1 MTGSTTALRP
11 LTKKATS
18 QTPSIQSL
26 DRGLFILEAVAKS
39 GDPVA
44 LSHLSDLLS
53 VDRSSAFRLANTL
66 RRRGFLANPQ
76 GRKDY
81 VLGPSLWR
89 LSRKHDWRNV
99 LITFSHEHL
108 RKLAFRTGETTHLA
122 MREGRQ
128 AFFVDHC
135 HSQSQIIMVS
145 SRTGESAP
153 LYCTAHG
160 KALLVDCG
168 LEELKAIF
176 LEGSLQAYTPQ
187 TIVSVKQLAKSCNRS
202 REQGFVTDDEEYVEG
217 IRCLAAPVR
226 DQDGAIIASIG
237 ISAPISRFP
246 RERDGIAAQQVCQTA
261 RELSAVFSAEA

>member
-1 MTGSTTALRP
+1 M
-11 LTKKATS
+11 KKAAS

-39 GDPVA
+39 ADPVA
-44 LSHLSDLLS
+44 LGRLSDLLG

-66 RRRGFLANPQ
+66 RRRGFLSNPN

-89 LSRKHDWRNV
+89 ISRKHDWRNV
-99 LITFSHEHL
+99 LITFCHEHL

-128 AFFVDHC
+128 AFFVDHY
-135 HSQSQIIMVS
+135 HSGSQIIMVS
-145 SRTGESAP
+145 ARTGEFMP

-168 LEELKAIF
+168 IEELKAIF
-176 LEGSLQAYTPQ
+176 GEGPLEAYTPQ
-187 TIVSVKQLAKSCNRS
+187 TMVSVKQLAKSCIRS
-202 REQGFVTDDEEYVEG
+202 REEGFVTDDEEYVEG
-217 IRCLAAPVR
+217 LRCLAAPVR

-246 RERDGIAAQQVCQTA
+246 RDREPIAAQQVCQTA
-261 RELSAVFSAEA
+261 RELSAVFSAEG